1 MRGNLPY
8 ETCKIGAMLHFL
20 KQYGARVDIKINK
33 AEEKVL
39 KHILIY
45 KKYLHN
51 VRNVTNQQEM
61 KILLSES
68 CKYFYLKKY
77 DIFSLY
83 TTINLKR
90 KEI

>member
-51 VRNVTNQQEM
+51 VRNVTNQ
-61 KILLSES
+61 
-68 CKYFYLKKY
+68 
-77 DIFSLY
+77 
-83 TTINLKR
+83 
-90 KEI
+90 